1 MPSLRTSSVLTPA
14 ARAGDKEYDVGKT
27 GFRIQDSEVRSQ
39 KSEERIRDSGFRIQ
53 EREEVLAIISAPPVT
68 PTWLTRA
75 LAILLGLLSI
85 PFVSGAAHGATIKGT
100 VYDPSGRAVPN
111 VRVSLLQSLT
121 ALDERQTDAKGECQ
135 FEGLA
140 KGTYR
145 LVANA
150 PGFSASTADVEV
162 GEDQT
167 RSVDLHLALSAV
179 QQQVVV
185 SASLEGALAPQLG
198 SSVSTVSEQEID
210 DRGAQSVT
218 DVLRGVPGIALDDS
232 GRRGGVTGVFIRG
245 GDSNY
250 NLVMVDGIQ
259 LNEFGGDFDFAP
271 LPADGVDHVE
281 VTRGPES
288 ALFGSNAVTGVVNI
302 VTRRGEGPP
311 HFEVQAEGGSLTNG
325 RFLTGGS
332 GLTHDLSWAY
342 DLTRR
347 FLTGGSGLT
356 HGLSWAYD
364 LSRLDSGGTVQ
375 NDRYRNQS
383 AILSLGYRRSERRQV
398 DFHFFGNANDA
409 GDPGPYGSDPDGLF
423 TGIDTYSRNKQNLF
437 GYQGSYTEQVSSRFR
452 QVVTGSV
459 ATNDYYF
466 RSPYGDS
473 FSNNLRGVLD
483 TRSEVA
489 VSNKDFL
496 VAGFEYNREQFK
508 NTYVD
513 DANSNPFLLP
523 RTSLAYFVEDRW
535 SPSAR
540 LFVMAGLRLDDL
552 STHSLPAGDDGARPF
567 IPASSITKLNPRV
580 SAAYMARKSDSA
592 SWLGMTRLHGSF
604 GTGIRAPNGYELAFT
619 DNPHLKPEKSVSFD
633 SGIEQRFFDSKA
645 FLDLTYFYNKF
656 EDQIVTLGGSLT
668 NLSTFIS
675 DNLGNSRAQG
685 LEASF
690 RLRPTRSLQVSG
702 EYTLLGT
709 AILTLDGSSLV
720 QAPFHVGQELIR
732 RPKNSGGFNM
742 TWQHRRLTLNTN
754 AYLRGPTLD
763 LEPNDGVYACSFG
776 LQCLFPDKGYV
787 VLNGGFSYNLTR
799 GVEIYGHLNNLLDQK
814 YEEVLG
820 YPALPLNF
828 LAGVKFT
835 FPAD

>member
-1 MPSLRTSSVLTPA
+1 MTVR
-14 ARAGDKEYDVGKT
+14 KT
-27 GFRIQDSEVRSQ
+27 GFRIQDSQ
-39 KSEERIRDSGFRIQ
+39 DRIQDSGFRNQ
-53 EREEVLAIISAPPVT
+53 EPEQVLAVISAPPVA

-85 PFVSGAAHGATIKGT
+85 PFVGGAAHGATIKGT
-100 VYDPSGRAVPN
+100 VYDPSGRAVLN

-121 ALDERQTDAKGECQ
+121 ALDERQTNAKGEYQ

-218 DVLRGVPGIALDDS
+218 DVLRGVPGVALDDS
-232 GRRGGVTGVFIRG
+232 GRRGGVTDVFIRG

-311 HFEVQAEGGSLTNG
+311 HFEVQAEGGSFTTG

-342 DLTRR
+342 DL
-347 FLTGGSGLT
+347 
-356 HGLSWAYD
+356 
-364 LSRLDSGGTVQ
+364 SRHDSGGVVQ

-409 GDPGPYGSDPDGLF
+409 GDPVPMARTPTAFSPARIPTRATNRTF
-423 TGIDTYSRNKQNLF
+423 SATRVATR
-437 GYQGSYTEQVSSRFR
+437 SRF
-452 QVVTGSV
+452 
-459 ATNDYYF
+459 
-466 RSPYGDS
+466 P
-473 FSNNLRGVLD
+473 
-483 TRSEVA
+483 
-489 VSNKDFL
+489 
-496 VAGFEYNREQFK
+496 
-508 NTYVD
+508 
-513 DANSNPFLLP
+513 
-523 RTSLAYFVEDRW
+523 
-535 SPSAR
+535 
-540 LFVMAGLRLDDL
+540 
-552 STHSLPAGDDGARPF
+552 
-567 IPASSITKLNPRV
+567 PASGR
-580 SAAYMARKSDSA
+580 
-592 SWLGMTRLHGSF
+592 W
-604 GTGIRAPNGYELAFT
+604 
-619 DNPHLKPEKSVSFD
+619 
-633 SGIEQRFFDSKA
+633 
-645 FLDLTYFYNKF
+645 
-656 EDQIVTLGGSLT
+656 
-668 NLSTFIS
+668 
-675 DNLGNSRAQG
+675 
-685 LEASF
+685 
-690 RLRPTRSLQVSG
+690 
-702 EYTLLGT
+702 
-709 AILTLDGSSLV
+709 
-720 QAPFHVGQELIR
+720 
-732 RPKNSGGFNM
+732 
-742 TWQHRRLTLNTN
+742 
-754 AYLRGPTLD
+754 
-763 LEPNDGVYACSFG
+763 
-776 LQCLFPDKGYV
+776 
-787 VLNGGFSYNLTR
+787 
-799 GVEIYGHLNNLLDQK
+799 
-814 YEEVLG
+814 
-820 YPALPLNF
+820 
-828 LAGVKFT
+828 
-835 FPAD
+835 